1 MIGLGT
7 AFKKVY
13 GEALAPYG
21 YKKVKGGKPY
31 LVRVVSDELIHVMMY
46 IPCPPYG
53 SNKEYMVCGSP
64 ATVYRKE
71 MDFSCHPAFHTDWVT
86 DNLDI
91 CLKLNSRYPTS
102 LLGEFK
108 SSYPPDNEEKL
119 LKSMWESVEQ
129 TKEYLLPVLE
139 KVTDLRS
146 CIDHYYKICPVGIG
160 FYFSD
165 DFGNGSPET
174 RNSDWL
180 ACFKVLT
187 FEEFKELKQTI
198 YAQDMEQ
205 YKDKIKNNELT
216 ETDKFNIEW
225 LTNRLNKDLTGFET
239 WTKDP
244 VLHKRMLDEMEKR
257 KAENIEALRN
267 YGIEI

>member
-1 MIGLGT
+1 MGLGT

-13 GEALAPYG
+13 GEVLEPYG

-31 LVRVVSDELIHVMMY
+31 LVRVVNDEIIHVMTC

-64 ATVYRKE
+64 ATVYRKK
-71 MDFSCHPAFHTDWVT
+71 MDFSCHPAFHTGWVT

-91 CLKLNSRYPTS
+91 CLKTTDRKYSVNLLKEFTSVYP
-102 LLGEFK
+102 K
-108 SSYPPDNEEKL
+108 NDEEKL
-119 LKSMWESVEQ
+119 MKSMWESVEQ

-146 CIDHYYKICPVGIG
+146 CIDYYHTICRGGMG

-165 DFGNGSPET
+165 DFGNGTPET

-180 ACFKVLT
+180 ACFKVFT

-198 YAQDMEQ
+198 YDQDMEE

-216 ETDKFNIEW
+216 DTDKRNIDW
-225 LTNRLNKDLTGFET
+225 LNNRLDKDLTGFET

-244 VLHKRMLDEMEKR
+244 ILYKKMLAEMEAR
-257 KAENIEALRN
+257 KVENIKALRG
-267 YGIEI
+267 YGLEI